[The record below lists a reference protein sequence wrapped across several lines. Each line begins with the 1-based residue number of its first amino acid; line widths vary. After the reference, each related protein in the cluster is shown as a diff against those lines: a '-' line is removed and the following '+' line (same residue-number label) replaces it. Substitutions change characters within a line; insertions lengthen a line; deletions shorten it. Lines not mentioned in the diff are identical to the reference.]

1 MAKNLTSWVSAPG
14 AWLSL
19 AGMLFTAA
27 VLVGYHNDQII
38 ADRVLSQRQGP
49 VPLVAIQN
57 FDATRHSNMT
67 SEVRLLAEVDFGQV
81 IGVNLGTTDKPDHA
95 AVIPLY
101 PLSDAGAAA
110 VQREAS
116 AHITHRP
123 IARAAV
129 NRAPALPIGAVLS
142 NVPIAA
148 ANNLDLERL
157 MARRIGGGL
166 HGMVVEISGV
176 ARPDHPGGN
185 ILSQVLYGSRGTE
198 GFVPVVVEPFQ
209 LDRAAFPSAESDGWV
224 QTLLMKFGLVT
235 FLTAVMLAVR
245 PPELQRPRRQFV
257 RVVSTAAS
265 LQLSHHTQFQRIATQ
280 DELYDAE
287 ELGRLRPPNAIM
299 RGASAVIRR
308 WSVALSNQ
316 FKNRR

>member
-1 MAKNLTSWVSAPG
+1 
-14 AWLSL
+14 
-19 AGMLFTAA
+19 
-27 VLVGYHNDQII
+27 
-38 ADRVLSQRQGP
+38 
-49 VPLVAIQN
+49 
-57 FDATRHSNMT
+57 
-67 SEVRLLAEVDFGQV
+67 VR
-81 IGVNLGTTDKPDHA
+81 
-95 AVIPLY
+95 
-101 PLSDAGAAA
+101 
-110 VQREAS
+110 
-116 AHITHRP
+116 
-123 IARAAV
+123 
-129 NRAPALPIGAVLS
+129 
-142 NVPIAA
+142 
-148 ANNLDLERL
+148 
-157 MARRIGGGL
+157 
-166 HGMVVEISGV
+166 
-176 ARPDHPGGN
+176 
-185 ILSQVLYGSRGTE
+185 
-198 GFVPVVVEPFQ
+198 VVVEPFQ

-245 PPELQRPRRQFV
+245 PPEPQRPRRQFV